1 MTRWHQTLEKR
12 WKTMPVYQQILM
24 IANEMNRA
32 ENLKNDLKEY
42 KNALE
47 RALELMDFSIDAIQ
61 NRPMLRE
68 FLRARELVA
77 ALYVGRPLSPLPV
90 VQNGFVQLSPEAWCY
105 LHGKKCF
112 RGETK

>member
-1 MTRWHQTLEKR
+1 MQWHRTLEQR

-32 ENLKNDLKEY
+32 ENLKNDPGEY

-47 RALELMDFSIDAIQ
+47 RALELMDFSIDTMRMPI
-61 NRPMLRE
+61 LRE
-68 FLRARELVA
+68 FIRARELVA
-77 ALYVGRPLSPLPV
+77 ALYIGRPLSPLPV
-90 VQNGFVQLSPEAWCY
+90 IQNGLIQLCPEAWCY

-112 RGETK
+112 KGETK